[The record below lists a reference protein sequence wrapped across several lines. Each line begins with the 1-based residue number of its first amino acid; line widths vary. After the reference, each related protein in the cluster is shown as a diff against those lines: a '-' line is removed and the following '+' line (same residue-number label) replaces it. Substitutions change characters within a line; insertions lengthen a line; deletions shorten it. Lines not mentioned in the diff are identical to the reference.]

1 MKARWTMAAALL
13 VGLVAVRALQAEDAP
28 NLKGVKC
35 PISGKD
41 VVADGTADFNGG
53 KVYFCC
59 KNCPEAFK
67 KDTAKFATKANHQ
80 MAQTGQLKQKAC
92 PISGKECKAGTEVD
106 VNGVKVAFC
115 CNNCKGAAEKMTADE
130 RMAKFFADVSKT
142 FELAAK
148 K

>member
-1 MKARWTMAAALL
+1 MRTRLALAL
-13 VGLVAVRALQAEDAP
+13 AFVIGLVAVRALQAEDKVD
-28 NLKGVKC
+28 LKGVKC
-35 PISGKD
+35 PLSGKD

-67 KDTAKFATKANHQ
+67 KDTAKFAAKANHQ

-92 PISGKECKAGTEVD
+92 PMSAKECKAGTEVD

-115 CNNCKGAAEKMTADE
+115 CNNCKGAAEKLTADE
-130 RMAKFFADVSKT
+130 RLAKFFTDVSKT

>member
-1 MKARWTMAAALL
+1 MKTQFVLALAL
-13 VGLVAVRALQAEDAP
+13 VFGVVTVRALRAEDKP
-28 NLKGVKC
+28 DLKGVKC

-41 VVADGTADFNGG
+41 VVAEGVADYNGG

-67 KDTAKFATKANHQ
+67 KDSAKFATKANHQ
-80 MAQTGQLKQKAC
+80 MVQTGQLKQTAC
-92 PISGKECKAGTEVD
+92 PMSGKECKAGTEVD

-115 CNNCKGAAEKMTADE
+115 CNNCKGAAEKLTAEE
-130 RMAKFFADVSKT
+130 RMTKFFADVSKT